1 MDKKLMAVQVITKG
15 NHEVTFADTATT
27 SDGTSAARS
36 LAQHT
41 VIDAKGTVDD
51 SEEAQRIIIPYMA
64 IDDAAAMVQSTAAT
78 APEDDNC
85 KVQTP

>member
-1 MDKKLMAVQVITKG
+1 MDKKLMAVAIMTKG
-15 NHEVTFADTATT
+15 GNEVTFADTATT

-41 VIDAKGTVDD
+41 VIDAEESD
-51 SEEAQRIIIPYMA
+51 EAQRIIIPYMA
-64 IDDAAAMVQSTAAT
+64 IDNAMTMVQSTSAT

-85 KVQTP
+85 KEAT

>member
-1 MDKKLMAVQVITKG
+1 MDKKLMSVSIMTKG
-15 NHEVTFADTATT
+15 GKEISFADTPTT

-41 VIDAKGTVDD
+41 VIDAVGTGEDD
-51 SEEAQRIIIPYMA
+51 EAKRIIIPYMA
-64 IDDAAAMVQSTAAT
+64 IDVAFTLVQSTAAT
-78 APEDDNC
+78 APADSNC